1 MNDKIKVAIA
11 IAVGLVGGGILS
23 TLGGGSEVTK
33 NTLLGS
39 KSVPNTI
46 LVGDFPEWT
55 RNGSA
60 FRCQDGKVQG
70 CIGGS
75 NCGTAGRTG
84 TDQPVAVCQKCVNW
98 IDIDE
103 LLTDKPDFNTN
114 MLLQVDPN
122 YGPN

>member
-1 MNDKIKVAIA
+1 MNNKVKLA
-11 IAVGLVGGGILS
+11 IAVAVGIVGGGLIS
-23 TLGGGSEVTK
+23 TLGGGPEESKNSFVT
-33 NTLLGS
+33 TQLG
-39 KSVPNTI
+39 VAA
-46 LVGDFPEWT
+46 VGDFPKWT

-84 TDQPVAVCQKCVNW
+84 TTQPVAVCQKCVNW
-98 IDIDE
+98 IDMDD

-122 YGPN
+122 YGPNE